1 MCTLDLGCNAMHI
14 AQRLDQSLYTSL
26 PSTEPYFVVAY
37 RVLMIPPALSAG
49 PLSPNMKHTVDELL
63 DLLGDAW
70 VLHVVLQSL
79 GVLLSI
85 LQNLSP
91 KVCQRVP

>member
-1 MCTLDLGCNAMHI
+1 
-14 AQRLDQSLYTSL
+14 
-26 PSTEPYFVVAY
+26 
-37 RVLMIPPALSAG
+37 MIPPALSAR
-49 PLSPNMKHTVDELL
+49 PLSVNVQHTVDELL

-91 KVCQRVP
+91 KVCQFDPRTSEETTYMTGSDMISCTSGSLMALWYVCSSDSVDRSL